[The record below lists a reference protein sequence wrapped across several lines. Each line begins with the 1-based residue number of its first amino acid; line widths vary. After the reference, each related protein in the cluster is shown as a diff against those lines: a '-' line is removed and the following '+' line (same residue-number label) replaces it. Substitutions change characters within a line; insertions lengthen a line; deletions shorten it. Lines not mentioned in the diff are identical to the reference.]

1 MRVREGRMREGKK
14 ERGRNGG
21 SRARSERNILKKERS
36 GRRNEMSRDE
46 IFSKQTN
53 VKVITKEK
61 VRIER
66 ERERR

>member
-1 MRVREGRMREGKK
+1 MGAGKGRK
-14 ERGRNGG
+14 ERGRNDG
-21 SRARSERNILKKERS
+21 SRARSKRNILKKERS
-36 GRRNEMSRDE
+36 GRRTGMSRDE

-53 VKVITKEK
+53 VKAITKEK

>member
-1 MRVREGRMREGKK
+1 MREGKK

-21 SRARSERNILKKERS
+21 SRARSERNISKKERN

-53 VKVITKEK
+53 VKAITKEK
-61 VRIER
+61 VRIEQ
-66 ERERR
+66 ERR